1 MFFTSIRLGYEG
13 SLDGEINIMRLI
25 NELGAAGARFQGCMT
40 RIDEGD
46 HRPSVYIDVETDWY
60 ENNGGRKLVDRVVA
74 DHVPI
79 PIPVPVDEET
89 IAERLEEP
97 LAAVMLAV
105 AELAE
110 IVYAEV

>member
-13 SLDGEINIMRLI
+13 SLDGEINVMRLI

-40 RIDEGD
+40 RIDGGD
-46 HRPSVYIDVETDWY
+46 YRPSVYIDVETDWY
-60 ENNGGRKLVDRVVA
+60 ENNGGRELVDRVVA
-74 DHVPI
+74 DHVPM